1 MKYIT
6 SSPCHT
12 TTCHQLNIFT
22 QSSPPHFQTILPSFG
37 CQFKWFCGRVF
48 DDAVREI
55 WYFRRASINIELSE
69 KINSTEV
76 IFYAHNNFSSQITV
90 VAAYSCNPGIENSN
104 INKGQYFIFSSDSF
118 SGFFN
123 PSLSLLVYYIA
134 NFLPHF

>member
-1 MKYIT
+1 MLWI
-6 SSPCHT
+6 
-12 TTCHQLNIFT
+12 
-22 QSSPPHFQTILPSFG
+22 
-37 CQFKWFCGRVF
+37 CGRVF

-123 PSLSLLVYYIA
+123 PSLSLLV
-134 NFLPHF
+134 